1 MEMNI
6 MENGKIIKEKDM
18 EYNSNILKKNYLRK
32 QNKIIGLLRDWR

>member
-32 QNKIIGLLRDWR
+32 QNKIIGLLRD